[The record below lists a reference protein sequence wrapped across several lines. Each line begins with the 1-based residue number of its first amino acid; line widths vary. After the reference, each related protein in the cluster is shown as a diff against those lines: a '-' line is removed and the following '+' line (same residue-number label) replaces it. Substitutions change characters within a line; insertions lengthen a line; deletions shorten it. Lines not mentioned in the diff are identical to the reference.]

1 MLFLICIVFMIA
13 IKSIV
18 VFKVII
24 PQPFNYVGI
33 VPVVTGALM
42 MMVVS
47 KVFNQVNTEIHTFRQ
62 PKKLVTTGLFKISRN
77 PIYLGFT
84 IMLVG
89 IWVLLGTLLPIIGC
103 LVFIV
108 IADLWYIPYEERTME
123 QIFGNEYLAYKTK
136 VRRWL

>member
-18 VFKVII
+18 IFKVII

-33 VPVVTGALM
+33 VPVVAGALM

-47 KVFNQVNTEIHTFRQ
+47 KVFNQLNTEIHTFRQ

-89 IWVLLGTLLPIIGC
+89 VWVLLGTLLPIIGC